1 MKLPQW
7 QSGTLHHCSRQCNL
21 ICVNIYFHF
30 NILYLDS
37 VFLILRNFCSSVLPI
52 VSVIGAL
59 SLYFRHHPTST
70 VSCFFQTL
78 WLWPRQDPLLFHSR
92 SLRVLKQR
100 RWHVHRV
107 TSKTQPLAQGNSYSH
122 HASTLEV
129 ISYVRKLNK
138 CIMNLY
144 GWGGGWSSRPHVS

>member
-52 VSVIGAL
+52 VFVAILLAL
-59 SLYFRHHPTST
+59 FLVSFRHYDFDLDKTLYFFIAGRYEFSNKGADMFIESLARLNHSLKVTPTHITHP
-70 VSCFFQTL
+70 
-78 WLWPRQDPLLFHSR
+78 H
-92 SLRVLKQR
+92 
-100 RWHVHRV
+100 
-107 TSKTQPLAQGNSYSH
+107 
-122 HASTLEV
+122 
-129 ISYVRKLNK
+129 
-138 CIMNLY
+138 
-144 GWGGGWSSRPHVS
+144 